1 MLDVTITYPADLQAE
16 ETDAWDL
23 AQMWAEFRAELRA
36 ELRAEFEIVG
46 EQAEE
51 VYRNLR
57 RLIGYAGCWNW
68 KREPW
73 VPPKR
78 PEKLRGIRQYG
89 PARVVAE
96 PPGGV
101 LWLKCS
107 RRFKKGS
114 RSDHT

>member
-1 MLDVTITYPADLQAE
+1 MLDVKITYPEDVKAE

-23 AQMWAEFRAELRA
+23 EQTWAELRSEFRAEL
-36 ELRAEFEIVG
+36 EITG
-46 EQAEE
+46 EQAKE

-57 RLIGYAGCWNW
+57 RVIGYAGCWNW

-73 VPPKR
+73 VPPER
-78 PEKLRGIRQYG
+78 PEKLRGMRQYG

-101 LWLKCS
+101 LWLKCA
-107 RRFKKGS
+107 RRFKKGA
-114 RSDHT
+114 RSEPT

>member
-1 MLDVTITYPADLQAE
+1 MIGVLDIQATEITAPEDVQQQ

-23 AQMWAEFRAELRA
+23 AQMWAEFRAEL
-36 ELRAEFEIVG
+36 EIVG
-46 EQAEE
+46 EKVKE

-57 RLIGYAGCWNW
+57 LVIGYAGCWNW

-73 VPPKR
+73 
-78 PEKLRGIRQYG
+78 
-89 PARVVAE
+89 A

-101 LWLKCS
+101 LYLKCT

>member
-1 MLDVTITYPADLQAE
+1 MIGVLDIQATE
-16 ETDAWDL
+16 IVAPEDAQQQETDAWDL
-23 AQMWAEFRAELRA
+23 EQMWAEFRAEL
-36 ELRAEFEIVG
+36 EIVG

-57 RLIGYAGCWNW
+57 RVIGYAGCWNW

-73 VPPKR
+73 AQPDR
-78 PEKLRGIRQYG
+78 PEKLRGLRQYG
-89 PARVVAE
+89 PARVVTE

-101 LWLKCS
+101 LYLKCA

>member
-1 MLDVTITYPADLQAE
+1 MEEVRVIGVLDVTITAPADVQTE

-23 AQMWAEFRAELRA
+23 EQMWAEFRAEL
-36 ELRAEFEIVG
+36 EIVG

-57 RLIGYAGCWNW
+57 RVIGHAWCWNW

-73 VPPKR
+73 VPPDR
-78 PEKLRGIRQYG
+78 PEKLRGLRQYG
-89 PARVVAE
+89 PAQVVTE

-101 LWLKCS
+101 LYLKCA

>member
-1 MLDVTITYPADLQAE
+1 MIGVLDIQATE
-16 ETDAWDL
+16 IVAPEDVQQQETDAWDL
-23 AQMWAEFRAELRA
+23 AQMRAELRA
-36 ELRAEFEIVG
+36 ELEIVG
-46 EQAEE
+46 EQAKE

-57 RLIGYAGCWNW
+57 RVIGYAGCWNW

-73 VPPKR
+73 APPDR
-78 PEKLRGIRQYG
+78 PEKLRGLRQQG
-89 PARVVAE
+89 PARVVTE

-101 LWLKCS
+101 LYLKCA

>member
-1 MLDVTITYPADLQAE
+1 MLDVKITYPEDVKAE

-23 AQMWAEFRAELRA
+23 EQTWAELRSEFRE
-36 ELRAEFEIVG
+36 ELEITG
-46 EQAEE
+46 EQAKE

-57 RLIGYAGCWNW
+57 RVIGYAGCWNW

-73 VPPKR
+73 VPPER
-78 PEKLRGIRQYG
+78 PEKLRGMRQYG

-101 LWLKCS
+101 LWLKCA
-107 RRFKKGS
+107 RRFKKGA